1 MHKLFLHSDR
11 VTFSTSK
18 HSNIK
23 EVTIHDLML
32 VPDFLQ
38 HVLIRGKR
46 QDIQRTVEVIDC
58 FLELFPG
65 DRHQLLVEN
74 GITRIVLQE
83 VTPAV
88 ELPVSKPETSVTF
101 SSVADMY
108 RNLQTF
114 FDQNPRVLA

>member
-23 EVTIHDLML
+23 EVIVDDLSL

-46 QDIQRTVEVIDC
+46 QDIQRTAEVIDC

-83 VTPAV
+83 VTPAID
-88 ELPVSKPETSVTF
+88 LPVSEPETSVTF
-101 SSVADMY
+101 SSAADMY

-114 FDQNPRVLA
+114 FDQRTFA